1 MPPLPRFD
9 APVTAPRIA
18 VTGIVRDW
26 AGQARTGVNAAYVRS
41 VVAAG
46 GIPVIVSPLV
56 GQTRAAELLEAM
68 DGLLLSGGEDVDPA
82 LYREPAGPALGPVD
96 RERDLMEIALF
107 AHARDAGL
115 PVLAICR
122 GLQVVNVA
130 LGGSLWQD
138 LPSERP
144 GTVEHA
150 APGARTDRTHAVR
163 VEPGSQ
169 LAQAL
174 GAERLAVNSFHHQGI
189 KVLAEG
195 LKATARAEDGL
206 IEGIEGVGDDHWLLG
221 VQWHPEEMHAER
233 GAPDAGLFAAFVREA
248 LSARERD
255 TARSPR

>member
-1 MPPLPRFD
+1 MPALPRLD
-9 APVTAPRIA
+9 APVTAPLIA
-18 VTGIVRDW
+18 VTGVVRDW

-56 GQTRAAELLEAM
+56 GQTRAAELLHGM

-82 LYREPAGPALGPVD
+82 LYREPAGPALGPID
-96 RERDLMEIALF
+96 RGRDLMEIALF

-150 APGARTDRTHAVR
+150 AGSARTERSHAVR
-163 VEPGSQ
+163 VEPGSR
-169 LAQAL
+169 LAEGL

-195 LKATARAEDGL
+195 LAAAAWAEDGL
-206 IEGIEGVGDDHWLLG
+206 IEGIEGASDDHWLLG

-233 GAPDAGLFAAFVREA
+233 GAPDARLFAALVREA